1 MYQSTIWSN
10 YFEVG
15 ETAASSGHLE
25 LAERMH
31 RAAHGEAMKG
41 VSLPSQIMSSY
52 SLGVVLLRMGQGA
65 EGEKCLRKAVSLTC
79 RHSEINCAYLVAAAC
94 ALADSYWAQRAAE
107 KAVPL
112 LKLSLRRVMVKEGN
126 LSPNLVPVLKRLV
139 LIYTEKRFFARSD
152 KYMRRLLEIQFGRIC
167 AAVEA

>member
-1 MYQSTIWSN
+1 
-10 YFEVG
+10 
-15 ETAASSGHLE
+15 
-25 LAERMH
+25 
-31 RAAHGEAMKG
+31 
-41 VSLPSQIMSSY
+41 
-52 SLGVVLLRMGQGA
+52 
-65 EGEKCLRKAVSLTC
+65 
-79 RHSEINCAYLVAAAC
+79 VAAAC

-107 KAVPL
+107 KAEPL